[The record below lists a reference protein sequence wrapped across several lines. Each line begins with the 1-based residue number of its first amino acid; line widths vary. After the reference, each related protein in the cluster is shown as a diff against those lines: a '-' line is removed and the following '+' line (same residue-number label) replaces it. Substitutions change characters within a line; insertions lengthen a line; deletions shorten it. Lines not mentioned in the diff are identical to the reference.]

1 MHKRIYHWILM
12 AALLCGLSAFVEACS
27 SDDDGVGALPSPET
41 KKGVPNEVMLAFAP
55 GQLGD
60 QGYADHVLLGVNN
73 LAHFAETASDSTNV
87 QFDIRFVSPYNMDE
101 LKKNLVAWARTVDN
115 PFADG
120 SYQRR
125 LLVLTEPYM
134 VNLLDS
140 VTPRL
145 RPNDEVLVLKVN
157 GDDVQQAAEKY
168 GLGNRI
174 HGLNISAARSV
185 RRFCKLMKFMVEG
198 AVEFDNYIN
207 YSRLPIFRLY
217 NAGTMAYRDSIPE
230 TLAEELGS
238 EANVYTFSLSSLDN
252 SGVMSADGQ
261 TTIYQLAYRWAE
273 AWQDVYLNSGSAFA
287 IVDIGSGNVGWDY
300 WFLGHDTG
308 DTFQTLVIDGDE
320 SSFSN
325 RYYVNRHFGTA
336 LINWT
341 YEWMDN
347 PTGTMPAIKY
357 YDREVDKSAGGGEV
371 IDYCTDNIC
380 DI

>member
-1 MHKRIYHWILM
+1 M

-41 KKGVPNEVMLAFAP
+41 KKGVPNEVMVAFAP

-60 QGYADHVLLGVNN
+60 RGYADHVLLGVNN
-73 LAHFAETASDSTNV
+73 LARFAEMLFDSTNV

-101 LKKNLVAWARTVDN
+101 LKESLVAWAGTADN
-115 PFADG
+115 PFVDD

-134 VNLLDS
+134 VNMLDS
-140 VTPRL
+140 MTKLL
-145 RPNDEVLVLKVN
+145 RPTDEVLVLKVN

-174 HGLNISAARSV
+174 HGLNISAARGV
-185 RRFCKLMKFMVEG
+185 RRFCKLMRYMVETS
-198 AVEFDNYIN
+198 ANHDQYIN
-207 YSRLPIFRLY
+207 YTSMPLYRLY
-217 NAGTMAYRDSIPE
+217 DEGTMAYRDSIPE
-230 TLAEELGS
+230 TLAEEMGS
-238 EANVYTFSLSSLDN
+238 ETNLFIFSMSSLES

-261 TTIYQLAYRWAE
+261 TTIYQLAYQWAE
-273 AWQDVYLNSGSAFA
+273 AWQSAYTFFGSAFA
-287 IVDIGSGNVGWDY
+287 IIDIGSGNAGWDY
-300 WFLGHDTG
+300 WLLGHNDG
-308 DTFQTLVIDGDE
+308 SDTFQTLVIDGDE
-320 SSFSN
+320 SPFGN

-347 PTGTMPAIKY
+347 PTATMPAIRY
-357 YDREVDKSAGGGEV
+357 YDRVVDNSGENPV
-371 IDYCTDNIC
+371 TMDYCTDNIP
-380 DI
+380 DYIVNYEHE